1 MEISDLIGIGR
12 LGKQEP
18 DGFYHVQFS
27 QSYKTILNQLQTCF
41 LIFSSHRVF
50 YVTVVETKTFG
61 QRSYLRFKEDGIAEE
76 CKKHAKVIIALA
88 EEDLPDLKEGN
99 EVLSLIDF
107 KVQYLDTVI
116 GEIMDVMLNSMQAV
130 FIITLNDGREL
141 LVPNVEQYVYLTDKQ
156 NGIVFMQNLDALLE
170 ICTSKS

>member
-12 LGKQEP
+12 LGRLEP

-27 QSYKTILNQLQTCF
+27 QSYKSILNQLQTCF

-50 YVTVVETKTFG
+50 YVTVVETKTVG
-61 QRSYLRFKEDGIAEE
+61 QRNYLRFKEDGIAEE
-76 CKKHAKVIIALA
+76 CKKHAKVIVALA
-88 EEDLPDLKEGN
+88 EEDLPDLKEEN
-99 EVLSLIDF
+99 EVLSVIGF
-107 KVQYLDTVI
+107 KVQYNDVVI
-116 GEIMDVMLNSMQAV
+116 GEISDVMLNTMQAL

-156 NGIVFMQNLDALLE
+156 NSIVHMHNLDALLK